1 MNNAAIAF
9 SGNIPEKY
17 DAYLGPML
25 FEPYAVDMASR
36 IHIVKKQSSVLEL
49 ACGTGRVTKHLR
61 SSLPS
66 SVQLFATDL
75 NKDMLD
81 IAKAKNHGQKIEWGL
96 ADAQDLPF
104 QDESFDAL
112 VCQFGFMFVPDKTK
126 AYAEAFRVLKKSGTI
141 IFNTWDSLAN
151 NRLFDMANNI
161 VSGYFPETPPV
172 FYHIPFSLF
181 DTTELEVFIRG
192 AGFSD
197 IKIELLKKE
206 AISPSAKDA
215 TIGMVEGNPIQRFI
229 LEKNPSLFDKIRS
242 DVEKQI
248 SSQFG
253 DRPLKAPMQA
263 WIVEANKK

>member
-1 MNNAAIAF
+1 MNNTAIAF

-17 DAYLGPML
+17 DTYLGPML
-25 FEPYAVDMASR
+25 FEPYAVDIASR
-36 IHIVKKQSSVLEL
+36 IHIGYKQASILEL

-66 SVQLFATDL
+66 SVQVFATDF
-75 NKDMLD
+75 NADMLD
-81 IAKAKNHGQKIEWGL
+81 VAKNKNHGQKIEWGL

-104 QDESFDAL
+104 QDGNFDVV
-112 VCQFGFMFVPDKTK
+112 VCQFGFMFVPDKAK
-126 AYAEAFRVLKKSGTI
+126 AFAEAFRVLKKGGTI
-141 IFNTWDSLAN
+141 IFSTWDSLAN
-151 NRLFDMANNI
+151 NHLFDMANNI
-161 VSGYFPETPPV
+161 VSGYFPETPPI

-181 DTTELEVFIRG
+181 DTKELDALVRS

-206 AISPSAKDA
+206 AVSPSAKDA
-215 TIGMVEGNPIQRFI
+215 AIGMVEGNPMQRFI
-229 LEKNPSLFDKIRS
+229 LEKNPSLFDTIRN

-248 SSQFG
+248 GSQFG
-253 DRPLKAPMQA
+253 DRPLKASMQA